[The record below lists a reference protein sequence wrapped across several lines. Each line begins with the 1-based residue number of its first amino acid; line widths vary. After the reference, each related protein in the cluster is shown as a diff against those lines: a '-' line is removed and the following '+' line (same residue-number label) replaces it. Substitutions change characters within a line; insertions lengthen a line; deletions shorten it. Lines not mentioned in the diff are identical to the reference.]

1 MSKISKTMKAEL
13 IAEHFAEQGKRLTNL
28 KRVDV
33 SKLDEL
39 ILKHSIDIERL
50 QKKLARTAEIEKEA
64 RIQREKER
72 DEKQR
77 IYMEECK
84 AKEEERLRLWN
95 SITEAQQLIICEKLV
110 VRANEDGQNKYDAD
124 IVHTNALE
132 RKAITAGSRVV
143 REGPTT
149 LRING
154 LIVQTGYDFTPQTKE
169 DWFSNMPQ
177 SFVHMDK
184 YSYEFVLP
192 DIEKM
197 NAEKLAVWSRSKA
210 EIVRP
215 TYNLNKIPAFN
226 TDYTLFRHQ
235 RGGFCHYAV
244 YNNVANH
251 YVYCA
256 FDGNEITTNVGREGA
271 VYPTLNAFTT
281 ANWAEQ
287 RKKDGNNKTT
297 RNNAYRETQFRPLQM
312 IDDDEMIYGIIPE
325 KDWASSMSIER

>member
-1 MSKISKTMKAEL
+1 M
-13 IAEHFAEQGKRLTNL
+13 
-28 KRVDV
+28 
-33 SKLDEL
+33 
-39 ILKHSIDIERL
+39 
-50 QKKLARTAEIEKEA
+50 
-64 RIQREKER
+64 
-72 DEKQR
+72 
-77 IYMEECK
+77 
-84 AKEEERLRLWN
+84 
-95 SITEAQQLIICEKLV
+95 
-110 VRANEDGQNKYDAD
+110 
-124 IVHTNALE
+124 
-132 RKAITAGSRVV
+132 
-143 REGPTT
+143 
-149 LRING
+149 
-154 LIVQTGYDFTPQTKE
+154 
-169 DWFSNMPQ
+169 
-177 SFVHMDK
+177 
-184 YSYEFVLP
+184 
-192 DIEKM
+192 
-197 NAEKLAVWSRSKA
+197 WSRSKA